1 MQQPY
6 PHPYAV
12 PPPRPRPKWQHP
24 VLIIGLLFFLPPVGV
39 LWVWLSRWP
48 RRKKIIATV
57 LSLLWFALMLTSD
70 PPAEGKKTDAAPKRV
85 TAVTKPSASP
95 TRASSPSY
103 SPSPEPSPSP
113 SLSPSP
119 TPKSTPTQTPKPKPL
134 VRAVDRRWTSCAAA
148 WKGGVP
154 RDSGLTRDE
163 HRGYRPALDAD
174 GDGHACGGDYPEE
187 PEEEPTV
194 SDDGGGSSGGSSG
207 GGGAYYS
214 SCAAARAAGAAP
226 IHRGQPGYRA
236 GLDRDGDGVAC
247 DR

>member
-1 MQQPY
+1 MQQPPY

-24 VLIIGLLFFLPPVGV
+24 VLIISLLVFLPPVGV

-57 LSLLWFALMLTSD
+57 LSLLWFALVLASD
-70 PPAEGKKTDAAPKRV
+70 PPPEDKKAAPTPKRV

-95 TRASSPSY
+95 TPSA
-103 SPSPEPSPSP
+103 SPSP

-119 TPKSTPTQTPKPKPL
+119 TPRSTPTESPKPL
-134 VRAVDRRWTSCAAA
+134 VRPEDRRWTSCAAA

-163 HRGYRPALDAD
+163 HQGYRSALDAD
-174 GDGHACGGDYPEE
+174 GDGHACGSDYPEE
-187 PEEEPTV
+187 PEEPEEESTV
-194 SDDGGGSSGGSSG
+194 ADDRGGSSGGSSG
-207 GGGAYYS
+207 GSGAYYS

>member
-1 MQQPY
+1 MQQPPY

-12 PPPRPRPKWQHP
+12 PPTGPRPKWQHP
-24 VLIIGLLFFLPPVGV
+24 VLIISLLVFLPPVGV

-48 RRKKIIATV
+48 RRKKTIATV
-57 LSLLWFALMLTSD
+57 LSLLWFALILASD
-70 PPAEGKKTDAAPKRV
+70 PPAEGKKADAAPKRV

-95 TRASSPSY
+95 TPSA
-103 SPSPEPSPSP
+103 SPEPSPSP

-119 TPKSTPTQTPKPKPL
+119 TPKSTPTESPKPKPL
-134 VRAVDRRWTSCAAA
+134 VRPEDRRWTSCAAA

-163 HRGYRPALDAD
+163 HRGYRSALDAD
-174 GDGHACGGDYPEE
+174 GDGHACGSDHPEE
-187 PEEEPTV
+187 PEEEPTTA
-194 SDDGGGSSGGSSG
+194 DDSGGSASGGSSGGSSG
-207 GGGAYYS
+207 GGSAYYS
-214 SCAAARAAGAAP
+214 NCAAARAAGAAP
-226 IHRGQPGYRA
+226 IHRGQPGYRP